1 VTDLTDVKMKTYAD
15 YAHLEES
22 APYQLINGMFV
33 KSPSPV
39 PYHQTI
45 SKHIQFEL
53 FKCEQQGK
61 GKVFNA
67 PIDVYLSE
75 YNTFQPDL
83 LFIVTG
89 RLSIIG
95 EKKIEGPPDIVI
107 EILSPHTAYYDLR
120 EKKQVYEEY
129 GVKEYW
135 IVDPMA
141 RRIDVYTNKKKRYIL
156 MGSAVEKGKISSGLL
171 KGFSVELE
179 SLFTR

>member
-1 VTDLTDVKMKTYAD
+1 MNLTNVKKKTYSD
-15 YAHLEES
+15 YAKLEEG

-45 SKHIQFEL
+45 SKRIQFEL
-53 FKCEQQGK
+53 YKFEQLGK

-67 PIDVYLSE
+67 PMDVYLSE
-75 YNTFQPDL
+75 DNTFQPDL
-83 LFIVTG
+83 IFIVTE

-95 EKKIEGPPDIVI
+95 SKKIEGPPDIVI
-107 EILSPHTAYYDLR
+107 EILSPHTAYYDLQQ
-120 EKKQVYEEY
+120 KKKIYEQY

-141 RRIDVYTNKKKRYIL
+141 KSIDIYKNEGKKYIL
-156 MGSAVEKGKISSGLL
+156 LTGETETGEVSSGLL
-171 KGFSVELE
+171 EGFIINVEA
-179 SLFTR
+179 LFVD

>member
-1 VTDLTDVKMKTYAD
+1 MNLTNVKKKRYVD
-15 YAHLEES
+15 YAKLAEG

-45 SKHIQFEL
+45 SKHLLLEL
-53 FKCEQQGK
+53 YKLEQLGK
-61 GKVFNA
+61 GKVFDA

-75 YNTFQPDL
+75 HNTFQPDL
-83 LFIVTG
+83 IFIVTE

-95 EKKIEGPPDIVI
+95 SKKIEGPPDIVL

-120 EKKQVYEEY
+120 EKKQVYEQY

-141 RRIDVYTNKKKRYIL
+141 KRIDIYKNEGKKYIL
-156 MGSAVEKGKISSGLL
+156 LTSAVETGQVSSGLL
-171 KGFSVELE
+171 EDFTVHLDTLFVE
-179 SLFTR
+179 